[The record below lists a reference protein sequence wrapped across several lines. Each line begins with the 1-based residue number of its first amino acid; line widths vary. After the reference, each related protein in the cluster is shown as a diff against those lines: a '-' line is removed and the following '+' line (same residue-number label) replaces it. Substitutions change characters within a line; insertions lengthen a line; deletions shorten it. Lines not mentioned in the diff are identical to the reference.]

1 MIKKTFAILVGLV
14 MLVACGSN
22 ETETVATAPA
32 PSVNTSSTMNT
43 STTMNTDAGS
53 YSTPSVSNTSGSS
66 MTSGYSS
73 NGSNNPILGNAR
85 PGECYAQIVRPPKY
99 KTASEKVLAT
109 AESFKIKTI
118 PATYRT
124 ATKTIVTKE
133 AGTKLKVIPATYKT
147 VTETI
152 VVKPAGEKLVAV
164 PATYKTV
171 TKKIE
176 ISPATQVW
184 KKGTNGDSGAR
195 AAGQGGYGSSSK
207 TGNVQNDILCLVTVP
222 AKYKTVSEKI
232 VVSPATTKSIPIPAV
247 TKTVKR
253 RVIDQPARTT
263 SIPVPA
269 ITKTITMKE
278 LATPAREVKTPI
290 PATYKTITKKVMVDA
305 GQTTWGRILCKTN
318 SDVSVIKSV
327 QSKVGVSADGNLGP
341 NTYRA
346 VRRYQERNGLAVG
359 GITYETLGHMGIN
372 M

>member
-1 MIKKTFAILVGLV
+1 MIKKTFTILVGLV

-32 PSVNTSSTMNT
+32 PSVNTST
-43 STTMNTDAGS
+43 SVNTDTGS
-53 YSTPSVSNTSGSS
+53 YSAPTVTNNSS
-66 MTSGYSS
+66 AGYSAASNVGS
-73 NGSNNPILGNAR
+73 NGSSNPILGNAR

-99 KTASEKVLAT
+99 KTSSDKILAT

-118 PATYRT
+118 PATYKT
-124 ATKTIVTKE
+124 ITKTIVSKE

-147 VTETI
+147 VTETV

-164 PATYKTV
+164 PAKYKTV

-176 ISPATQVW
+176 ISPASQVW

-195 AAGQGGYGSSSK
+195 AAGQGGFGAGSK
-207 TGNVQNDILCLVTVP
+207 TGAVQNDILCLVTIP

-232 VVSPATTKSIPIPAV
+232 VVSPATTRSVPIPAV
-247 TKTVKR
+247 TKKVTR

-263 SIPVPA
+263 SVPVPA
-269 ITKTITMKE
+269 VTKTIKIKE
-278 LATPAREVKTPI
+278 LATPAREVKTAI

-318 SDVSVIKSV
+318 SDVNVIKSV
-327 QSKVGVSADGNLGP
+327 QSKVGVSSDGNLGP

-346 VRRYQERNGLAVG
+346 VRKYQERNGLAVG